1 MNTARQLAVALLVAA
16 LALPAVAQQYPTR
29 PVSVVVPFTPG
40 GSSDITARTVSAKL
54 QESLGQSF
62 VIDNKAGANG
72 SLGAKFVA
80 AAQPD
85 GYTLFVGSI
94 GVFAINPVLYKDL
107 GYDPVKDYDLLSV
120 AVRTPNALVTR
131 ADFPANTLSEFVA
144 YVKKN
149 PGKVSFASSGTG
161 SSDHLTAALFW
172 QKTGTSGIHVP
183 YKGGSAAHLD
193 IIAGNADC
201 SFQNLGSITQ
211 HVKGGKMK
219 LLAVTGDKR
228 DPAAPNTPTLTEA
241 GRARHRGL
249 FVAGVRG
256 AERPAPGRE
265 GPAAARAH
273 RGHQAPRR
281 GEAFQRAGIRGGR
294 QLPGGIPEV
303 PERRARALET
313 GSRRG
318 RHQAKRLTPAFSHAL
333 EKNPA
338 FGPGR
343 V

>member
-1 MNTARQLAVALLVAA
+1 MKVATQLAAALLGALA
-16 LALPAVAQQYPTR
+16 LALPAAAQQYPTKS
-29 PVSVVVPFTPG
+29 VTVVVPFTPG

-54 QESLGQSF
+54 QDALGQSF
-62 VIDNKAGANG
+62 VIDNKPGANG
-72 SLGAKFVA
+72 SLGGKFVA

-107 GYDPVKDYDLLSV
+107 GYHPLKDYDLLSV

-131 ADFPANTLSEFVA
+131 ANFPANNLKEFVE

-149 PGKVSFASSGTG
+149 PGTVSFASSGTG

-211 HVKGGKMK
+211 HVKAGKMK
-219 LLAVTGDKR
+219 LLAVTAEKR
-228 DPAAPNTPTLTEA
+228 DPAAPDVPTLSEA
-241 GRARHRGL
+241 GVPGIEVYSWQA
-249 FVAGVRG
+249 FVAPKGLPQGVKDRLQPALIAAIKHPDVVKRFNELG
-256 AERPAPGRE
+256 FEVVGNSPAEFQQFLNE
-265 GPAAARAH
+265 ELARWKQVVDA
-273 RGHQAPRR
+273 
-281 GEAFQRAGIRGGR
+281 
-294 QLPGGIPEV
+294 GGIKQ
-303 PERRARALET
+303 
-313 GSRRG
+313 SD
-318 RHQAKRLTPAFSHAL
+318 
-333 EKNPA
+333 
-338 FGPGR
+338 
-343 V
+343 